1 VDSSFHRDGLI
12 SSKLKK
18 KLIAQSGNA
27 HCWKMIARQPTTDVT
42 WRFHLSHHSKLLQ
55 NNTSMVKL
63 IMSAWNVQTNMKLRQ
78 VNSVLTLPQNV
89 LIVSRLTKANPHW
102 LSSIT
107 PKVKP
112 ISLTIVYLLTFS
124 QMLIL
129 KIVQFRHVESML
141 RAARI
146 IETRTQESGSG
157 LNTKDSRKFNTLK
170 ELKV

>member
-1 VDSSFHRDGLI
+1 
-12 SSKLKK
+12 
-18 KLIAQSGNA
+18 
-27 HCWKMIARQPTTDVT
+27 
-42 WRFHLSHHSKLLQ
+42 
-55 NNTSMVKL
+55 
-63 IMSAWNVQTNMKLRQ
+63 MKLRQ

-89 LIVSRLTKANPHW
+89 LIVSRLIKANPHW

-124 QMLIL
+124 QILIL